1 MAGYA
6 LKLKRKLNRI
16 LHFMSQN
23 AEEFSKRPGKDFS
36 RKGKLGLEKT
46 ISILLSMEG
55 KSLNNELLTYF
66 SCAKDSPTASAF
78 VQSRAKLHPDA
89 LPFLFS
95 RFVKASDAKLL
106 YKGLRLFAV
115 DGTTIQIPFTPEDKD
130 SLVIYSDQIQPVNML
145 HLNALYDLC
154 GHTYADVILEG
165 KQVYNEQRA
174 LIQLCRRNPF
184 PNALFIAD
192 RGYESFNLM
201 AHVQQCK
208 ALFLI
213 RVRDACGLVSGLPL
227 PETDEFDASFSLR
240 LSPRKDKL
248 TRSLFQD
255 KHRYKYV
262 QSNKLDYSDLTLDA
276 EGFFLLRFRLVRFR
290 VSDNL
295 FETVVTNLD
304 QKSFPPSE
312 LRRLYAV
319 RWGIESSFRKLK
331 YTLALLAFHAKK
343 VEYIQQE
350 IFARLIMYNFCEL
363 ITSHT
368 IIHTA
373 HRKLSYAVNFSASV
387 HICRQFFRG
396 NVSPPLI
403 ETLISRFVSPIR
415 PDRSFSRTPH
425 RKGLVSFLYR
435 IA

>member
-95 RFVKASDAKLL
+95 RFGKASDAKLL

-130 SLVIYSDQIQPVNML
+130 SLVIYSDQIQPINML

-154 GHTYADVILEG
+154 GHTYADVIIEG

-192 RGYESFNLM
+192 RGYESINLM

-208 ALFLI
+208 SLFLI
-213 RVRDACGLVSGLPL
+213 RVRDACGLVSGLLL
-227 PETDEFDASFSLR
+227 PNTDEFDCSFSLH
-240 LSPRKDKL
+240 LSPRKDKH

-312 LRRLYAV
+312 LKRLYAV

-331 YTLALLAFHAKK
+331 YTLGLLAFHAKK

>member
-192 RGYESFNLM
+192 RGYESINLM

>member
-6 LKLKRKLNRI
+6 LRLKRKLNRI

-23 AEEFSKRPGKDFS
+23 TGKFSKRPGKDFS
-36 RKGKLGLEKT
+36 RKGKLGFEKT

-55 KSLNNELLTYF
+55 KSLNNELLTFF
-66 SCAKDSPTASAF
+66 SCSKDSPTASAF
-78 VQSRAKLHPDA
+78 VQSRAKLHPGA
-89 LPFLFS
+89 LPFLFNH
-95 RFVKASDAKLL
+95 FVKASDSKLF

-115 DGTTIQIPFTPEDKD
+115 DGSTIQIPFTPEDKN
-130 SLVIYSDQIQPVNML
+130 SLVIYSDRMQPVNML
-145 HLNALYDLC
+145 HVNALYDLC
-154 GHTYADVILEG
+154 GHTYTDVIIEG

-174 LIQLCRRNPF
+174 LIQLCRRNPY

-208 ALFLI
+208 AWFLV
-213 RVRDACGLVSGLPL
+213 RVRDTCGLISGLPL

-240 LSPRKDKL
+240 LSSRKDKN
-248 TRSLFQD
+248 TCALFQD
-255 KHRYKYV
+255 KLRYKYV
-262 QSNKLDYSDLTLDA
+262 QANKFNYSGLSLDS
-276 EGFFLLRFRLVRFR
+276 EGFFLLRFRVVRFR
-290 VSDNL
+290 VSDTL

-304 QKSFPPSE
+304 QKNFSPAE
-312 LRRLYAV
+312 LKHLYAV

-331 YTLALLAFHAKK
+331 YTLGLLAFHSKK
-343 VEYIQQE
+343 VEYIHQE

-368 IIHTA
+368 IIHTD
-373 HRKLSYAVNFSASV
+373 HRKLTYAVNFSASV

-396 NVSPPLI
+396 NVSPPLV

>member
-95 RFVKASDAKLL
+95 RFVKTSDAKLL

-130 SLVIYSDQIQPVNML
+130 SLVIYSDQIQPINML

-154 GHTYADVILEG
+154 GHTYADVIIEG

-208 ALFLI
+208 SLFLI
-213 RVRDACGLVSGLPL
+213 RVRDACGLVSGLLL
-227 PETDEFDASFSLR
+227 PNTDEFDCSFSLH
-240 LSPRKDKL
+240 LSPRKDKH

-312 LRRLYAV
+312 LKRLYAV

-331 YTLALLAFHAKK
+331 YTLGLLAFHAKK

>member
-6 LKLKRKLNRI
+6 LKLKRKLNKI

-115 DGTTIQIPFTPEDKD
+115 DGTTIQIPFTPEDKN
-130 SLVIYSDQIQPVNML
+130 SLVIYSDRMQPINML

-154 GHTYADVILEG
+154 GHTYADVIIEG

-208 ALFLI
+208 SLFLI
-213 RVRDACGLVSGLPL
+213 RVRDACGLVSGLLL
-227 PETDEFDASFSLR
+227 PNTDEFDCSFSLH
-240 LSPRKDKL
+240 LSPRKDKH

-312 LRRLYAV
+312 LKRLYAV

-331 YTLALLAFHAKK
+331 YTLGLLAFHAKK

-368 IIHTA
+368 IIHTT

>member
-1 MAGYA
+1 MASYA
-6 LKLKRKLNRI
+6 LKVKRKLNKI
-16 LHFMSQN
+16 LRFMSQN
-23 AEEFSKRPGKDFS
+23 AENFSKRPGKDFS
-36 RKGKLGLEKT
+36 RKGKLGIEKT

-78 VQSRAKLHPDA
+78 VQSRAKLHPEA

-95 RFVKASDAKLL
+95 NFVKASNTKIL

-115 DGTTIQIPFTPEDKD
+115 DGTTIQIPCTPEDKD
-130 SLVIYSDQIQPVNML
+130 SLVIYSDRIQPVNML
-145 HLNALYDLC
+145 HMNALYDLC
-154 GHTYADVILEG
+154 GHTYADVIIEG

-174 LIQLCRRNPF
+174 LIQLCHRNPF
-184 PNALFIAD
+184 PKALFIAD
-192 RGYESFNLM
+192 RGYESLNLM

-213 RVRDACGLVSGLPL
+213 RVRDACGLISGLPL
-227 PETDEFDASFSLR
+227 PNADEFDCSFALH
-240 LSPRKDKL
+240 LSPRRDKH
-248 TRSLFQD
+248 TRSLFRD
-255 KHRYKYV
+255 KHHYKFV
-262 QSNKLDYSDLTLDA
+262 QSNKLDYGDLSLDA
-276 EGFFLLRFRLVRFR
+276 EGFFLLLFRVVRFR

-304 QKSFPPSE
+304 SKSFPASE
-312 LRRLYAV
+312 LKHLYAV

-331 YTLALLAFHAKK
+331 YTLGLLAFHAKK

-363 ITSHT
+363 ITSHA
-368 IIHTA
+368 IIHA
-373 HRKLSYAVNFSASV
+373 DHRKFSYAVNFSASV

-396 NVSPPLI
+396 NVSPPLV

-425 RKGLVSFLYR
+425 RKGLVSFQYR